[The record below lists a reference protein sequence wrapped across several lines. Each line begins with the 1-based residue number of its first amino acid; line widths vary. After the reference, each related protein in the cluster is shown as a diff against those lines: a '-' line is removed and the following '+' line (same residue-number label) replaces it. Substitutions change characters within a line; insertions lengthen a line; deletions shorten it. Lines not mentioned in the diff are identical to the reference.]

1 MHYVEEVQVEGI
13 DYKVTFEYTP
23 ATLGSFDEPPEAEYY
38 EIISFERRTTVEN
51 LTAEDSNELLE
62 YENSQEFNDALI
74 EEIEELAK
82 WKKKYFY

>member
-1 MHYVEEVQVEGI
+1 MHYIEEVQVDGI

-38 EIISFERRTTVEN
+38 EIISFDRMNTPEYSTI
-51 LTAEDSNELLE
+51 EDIKELVE
-62 YENSQEFNDALI
+62 YENSREFNDALI

>member
-1 MHYVEEVQVEGI
+1 MHYIEEVQVDGI

-38 EIISFERRTTVEN
+38 EIISFDRMNTLEN
-51 LTAEDSNELLE
+51 LADEEIKELVE
-62 YENSQEFNDALI
+62 YENSREFNDALI

>member
-1 MHYVEEVQVEGI
+1 MHYVEEVQVDVI

-38 EIISFERRTTVEN
+38 EIISFERRTPMEN
-51 LTAEDSNELLE
+51 LTAKDIKELLE